1 MGVSLSVYVSETKW
15 KKKKERKKGDVSATA
30 LANGWKKSGW
40 KTPATPN
47 SKCAIIQTYKCKNI
61 CMYSYIVRSANEY
74 KCKKHHY
81 DKQTHKKMQKPLSFW
96 RPEKFIYTRI
106 HNLFCFV
113 DLFIIASTLHTH
125 IVVWWAC
132 MCVHIGARQC
142 LLRFATVIM
151 MIALVSV
158 QSASVCVVYVCVFQL
173 PKSRVW
179 TVKQEFWEQDSGQI
193 LLFNGVR
200 RCCTQ
205 HSHKHTFIRQQ
216 TCIGVGKCFAADGC
230 CKTTTKDEECRKL
243 KWEVTGHGLHAAS
256 SRDRRTESPSCL
268 ALLLLLASA
277 IWHSL
282 IMYVHTYIYANTDV
296 RTHTHTC
303 KHLRIHTYVYFAL
316 FLSHI

>member
-113 DLFIIASTLHTH
+113 DLFIIESTLHTH

-158 QSASVCVVYVCVFQL
+158 QSASVCVCVCVCFSCRNLAFGPWNKSFESKTADKYFYLTVFVGDVLSTHTSIHSYVNRHALVWESALQL
-173 PKSRVW
+173 TVA
-179 TVKQEFWEQDSGQI
+179 VKQ
-193 LLFNGVR
+193 
-200 RCCTQ
+200 
-205 HSHKHTFIRQQ
+205 QQ
-216 TCIGVGKCFAADGC
+216 
-230 CKTTTKDEECRKL
+230 KTKSVE
-243 KWEVTGHGLHAAS
+243 
-256 SRDRRTESPSCL
+256 
-268 ALLLLLASA
+268 
-277 IWHSL
+277 
-282 IMYVHTYIYANTDV
+282 N
-296 RTHTHTC
+296 
-303 KHLRIHTYVYFAL
+303 
-316 FLSHI
+316 